1 MTKLLELAIA
11 LKETYPNPQLKTLSE
26 EAQDAISLREACT
39 NASRL
44 LAEMADDLQWQAQF
58 ASTTDQQ
65 WDQLAA
71 MVRREI
77 DSSTLRTM
85 APIKRG
91 KTGKNL
97 LRLVR
102 TWRGDDFEE
111 CLQVVRGDRSQA
123 QF

>member
-1 MTKLLELAIA
+1 MTKLLEQAIA
-11 LKETYPNPQLKTLSE
+11 IREACANPQLKTLSE
-26 EAQDAISLREACT
+26 EEQDAISLREACT

-65 WDQLAA
+65 WDQIAA
-71 MVRREI
+71 MVRQEI

-91 KTGKNL
+91 KTGQDL
-97 LRLVR
+97 LRLEG
-102 TWRGDDFEE
+102 TWRGDDLEE
-111 CLQVVRGDRSQA
+111 CLQVVRGD
-123 QF
+123 